1 MIRSSTPRPPSELAN
16 NNNQIIARAP
26 TSKNNNQITLPEQ
39 LSTWLLLSVMSL
51 AQRYFPF
58 VFFLNTMQSP
68 SRVLLNVI
76 ASLLLKLAN
85 DNLIKLFDLANPT
98 A

>member
-1 MIRSSTPRPPSELAN
+1 
-16 NNNQIIARAP
+16 
-26 TSKNNNQITLPEQ
+26 
-39 LSTWLLLSVMSL
+39 
-51 AQRYFPF
+51 
-58 VFFLNTMQSP
+58 MQSP